1 MQSLHDSS
9 MKGQRL
15 INQLISASMSQK
27 EETNSTLQHLY
38 DIGKEDT
45 NQRVYG
51 PSSVLTQITSEDEA

>member
-38 DIGKEDT
+38 NIGKDETNSTLQHLYDIGKEDT
-45 NQRVYG
+45 DQ
-51 PSSVLTQITSEDEA
+51 